1 MSLADKLFLKYL
13 DLNVFL
19 FLSGCKNVLLSDF
32 NFQEKRMSPIIIK
45 TIQFFLSLSILIVLH
60 ELGHFIPAKYFKTR
74 VEKFYLFFD
83 VKFALFKKK
92 IGETEYGIGWLPL
105 GGYVKISGM
114 IDESMDKEAMA
125 EEPKEWEFRSKP
137 AWQRLIIMLGGVTVN
152 FVLAVIIFI
161 GLAFTYGEQYI
172 SNDGLKDGVWVTDT
186 NLGDALG
193 IKTGDR
199 FVAIDGKEVENLQ
212 TIPYELVYGEK
223 FTIERDGNK
232 IEKKVPVDFI
242 ETISANKEN
251 ARFISQ
257 RSPFIINSVPKN
269 SPNSTTGF
277 EKGDALIEIEGTAVE
292 YLDQVSPY
300 LEENKGKTVN
310 LVVKRNGTNV
320 PLQAK
325 ISDEGKLGVTLGFD
339 TMEEYAEKGY
349 FKVETLNY
357 TFLESIP
364 AGWNKGVK
372 TLTDYIKGMKKIFNP
387 DTGAYKEV
395 GGFAAIG
402 GMFPD
407 TWNWPAFWATT
418 AFISIILAFMNILP
432 IPALDGGHVMFL
444 LYEMVTG
451 RKPSDKFLEYAQITG
466 FFILIALLLFANGND
481 LYKWLFK

>member
-1 MSLADKLFLKYL
+1 
-13 DLNVFL
+13 
-19 FLSGCKNVLLSDF
+19 
-32 NFQEKRMSPIIIK
+32 MSPIIIK

-60 ELGHFIPAKYFKTR
+60 ELGHFIPAKLFKTR

-92 IGETEYGIGWLPL
+92 IGGTEYGIGWLPL

-161 GLAFTYGEQYI
+161 GLVFTYGEEYI
-172 SNDGLKDGVWVTDT
+172 VNDSLKDGIWVTEPI
-186 NLGDALG
+186 LGDALG
-193 IKTGDR
+193 LQTGDR
-199 FVAIDGKEVENLQ
+199 VIAVDGKEIEDMNSILPEV
-212 TIPYELVYGEK
+212 VYGEYL
-223 FTIERDGNK
+223 TIERDGEQKREK
-232 IEKKVPVDFI
+232 IPVDFI
-242 ETISANKEN
+242 ETLSANKDN
-251 ARFISQ
+251 ARFINY
-257 RSPFIINSVPKN
+257 RVPFVIMKIPED
-269 SPNSTTGF
+269 SPNVNIGLR
-277 EKGDALIEIEGTAVE
+277 EGDAVVEIAGTRVE
-292 YLDQVSPY
+292 YQDQVIPV
-300 LEENKGKTVN
+300 LDVNKGKTIQI
-310 LVVKRNGTNV
+310 LVDRDGTKV
-320 PLQAK
+320 PLQAT
-325 ISDEGKLGVTLGFD
+325 ITNDGKLGVFAGFNSI
-339 TMEEYAEKGY
+339 EEYEENGY
-349 FKVETLNY
+349 LKVETLKY

-364 AGWNKGVK
+364 AGWDKGVK

-402 GMFPD
+402 GMFPG

-432 IPALDGGHVMFL
+432 IPALDGGHVTFL